1 MTNWFYFLAL
11 SISGIFL
18 LDFIVM
24 FICAFV
30 IYFNVENTVINK
42 KGKKTKNE

>member
-11 SISGIFL
+11 SIFL
-18 LDFIVM
+18 LAFIVM

-42 KGKKTKNE
+42 KGKKAKNE